1 MILLLFSLMTLNGQN
16 SERQFLIDISGGYQ
30 IHQNNVS
37 IGDDINFAKTK
48 SGKVALGIN
57 YKVNKFLYIGVGL
70 EYMNW
75 NSQQENHHYNVD
87 DANNNT
93 FLFVTNNNHRN
104 SIFLPSLNAKLFHF
118 ISDKWFIGLNIKNG
132 YGFMNTKDD
141 NMAIMQSYYTGN
153 QVVSPSNIVPINS
166 GYNKDI
172 DRKYYTLSLEPELIY
187 FITKKV
193 GLKMQVVGCRFDSEN
208 SSQFFFSSKSDEI
221 FWTVGISLA
230 LK

>member
-1 MILLLFSLMTLNGQN
+1 MIFLLFSLMTLNGQN
-16 SERQFLIDISGGYQ
+16 SGKQFLIDIYGGYQ
-30 IHQNNVS
+30 IHKDNVS
-37 IGDDINFAKTK
+37 SGDDRNYAKTK

-57 YKVNKFLYIGVGL
+57 YKVSKFLYVGIGF

-75 NSQQENHHYNVD
+75 NAQQENYHYNVD

-93 FLFVTNNNHRN
+93 FELATNPIHRN
-104 SIFLPSLNAKLFHF
+104 SIFLPSINAKLFQF

-141 NMAIMQSYYTGN
+141 NMAIIQPSYTGN
-153 QVVSPSNIVPINS
+153 QVVSPSNILPIYS
-166 GYNKDI
+166 GYKSDI
-172 DRKYYTLSLEPELIY
+172 DRKYYSLSLEPELIY

-208 SSQFFFSSKSDEI
+208 NSQFLFSSNTDEI

-230 LK
+230 LI